1 MANKKGIK
9 RASFS
14 GGCPGSQVKYFAGRN
29 QEEREAK
36 TSFHVRESCLKQWPV
51 QIQLV
56 PIKAPYFD
64 GAKLLIAADCTAFAY
79 GNFHERFMKNH
90 ITLIGCPKL
99 DPVEYSEKLTA
110 IIKENSI
117 KSVAV
122 VRMEV
127 PCCGGMSNAAAAALK
142 NSGKILPW
150 QIITIS
156 TDGQILDCQGE

>member
-1 MANKKGIK
+1 
-9 RASFS
+9 
-14 GGCPGSQVKYFAGRN
+14 
-29 QEEREAK
+29 
-36 TSFHVRESCLKQWPV
+36 
-51 QIQLV
+51 
-56 PIKAPYFD
+56 
-64 GAKLLIAADCTAFAY
+64 
-79 GNFHERFMKNH
+79 MKNH

-122 VRMEV
+122 VRIEV